1 MNMNTNTNMII
12 NNTQIVK
19 RPKKST
25 EFLPDETTLTL
36 KDFSRTKYNLTQLKI
51 IAKRYKLKVTGN
63 KPELQERIYNH
74 LYSSHYAMKIQ
85 KVFRG
90 HFVRRYVSMHGPAL
104 LDRSLCTNVNDF
116 VTMEPLEE
124 IGFHQFISYKDTDEF
139 IYGFDMNSLHNLYLK
154 SQGEMKNPYNRNLI
168 PPSIIKDIRTIV
180 RMSRILNIDINLSVE
195 DVFKHVSN
203 EKAIELRAVTLFQN
217 IDALG
222 NYSNARW
229 FLSLNRVQIQRF
241 VREIIDI
248 WNYRAQLTIEMK
260 RNICPPY
267 GNPFIHLNLEYLV
280 TEPNLWNVKNMILAC
295 LERFVNNGVDHDSKT
310 LGAYYVLGALTI
322 VNNDAA
328 TSMPWL
334 FQSFI

>member
-1 MNMNTNTNMII
+1 MDTII
-12 NNTQIVK
+12 KDDTPIVK

-25 EFLPDETTLTL
+25 VIPDEATLTL
-36 KDFSRTKYNLTQLKI
+36 KDFSRTKYNLTQLKA

-63 KPELQERIYNH
+63 KPELQERIHHH
-74 LYSSHYAMKIQ
+74 LYSSHYARNIQ

-90 HFVRRYVSMHGPAL
+90 HLVRRYVAMHGPAL
-104 LDRSLCTNVNDF
+104 WDRSLCTNVNDF

-203 EKAIELRAVTLFQN
+203 EKAIELRALTLFQN

-229 FLSLNRVQIQRF
+229 FLSLNRGQIHRF
-241 VREIIDI
+241 VREIIDV
-248 WNYRAQLTIEMK
+248 WNYRAQLTMETK

-267 GNPFIHLNLEYLV
+267 GNPFIHLNLEYVV

-310 LGAYYVLGALTI
+310 LGAYYVLGVLTI